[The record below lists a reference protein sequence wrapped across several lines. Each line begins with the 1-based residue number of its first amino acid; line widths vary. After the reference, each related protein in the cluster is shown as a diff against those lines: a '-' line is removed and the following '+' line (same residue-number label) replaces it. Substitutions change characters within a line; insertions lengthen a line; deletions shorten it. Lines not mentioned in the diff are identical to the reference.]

1 MDDKRLEPEAAGQS
15 EGPLSSIYVWLSDE
29 VEDRLHPERRY
40 GCWVPEEGS
49 SSRMMLDV
57 MDMGRERLQKL
68 STKSLEMLEDF
79 DVIDTNQD
87 NRLNRRELARW
98 SETGRYLADNVRW
111 ISDLSNDSRCEV
123 VSRQDLRMLSALC
136 APKTDDIGAIARQD
150 AQRANTMLAGELAAR
165 VVGVSPV
172 AGSLCA
178 TEAVASL
185 KEYELSRIR
194 LMLKC
199 RG

>member
-1 MDDKRLEPEAAGQS
+1 MDDKRLEPEAARQS
-15 EGPLSSIYVWLSDE
+15 EGPLSSIYCWLSDE
-29 VEDRLHPERRY
+29 VEDRLNPERRY
-40 GCWVPEEGS
+40 GYWVPEEGS

-98 SETGRYLADNVRW
+98 SETRRYLADNVRW

-123 VSRQDLRMLSALC
+123 LSRQDLRMLSALC

-178 TEAVASL
+178 TEAVARL
-185 KEYELSRIR
+185 KEYELSRIL